1 MAASSS
7 RTVSLLRQSRTVLSL
22 PTPTTAIGLTTALPR
37 TTATTAAASTSAK
50 SSAPA
55 AATTAQGARPN
66 LPSRTAL
73 PHYPVV
79 VGPTQLNRLQE
90 HYRNTL
96 ASDLLYMTYDHTLQ
110 TQDASPLA
118 ASGSSHPSIVP
129 PAADA
134 TANAPS
140 AEETDR
146 LRRWDPSDPYSKMRS
161 VRPARGNRR
170 LQPLTKPMS
179 ATHTLRDL
187 PRLDKV
193 VLTCFSKEAIA
204 NKHALVP
211 LLAQMRA
218 ITGLGIA
225 GSNADP
231 ALLQAGKPG
240 SSTPANRGHIEIIRA
255 KSGVASFKLRPGMPV
270 GVKAVLP
277 GPVAYDF
284 LEILTTFVLPR
295 LRSFGG
301 FPLPPSS
308 QPSLSPAATSG
319 VVSLGMRPEAM
330 ALFPQIEVNLD
341 QYPGRG
347 LGFQIDC
354 ITNQRGRKATEKAR
368 QLLSGLGVP
377 FVRRGDL

>member
-1 MAASSS
+1 MASSS
-7 RTVSLLRQSRTVLSL
+7 RTVPLLRHATSSL
-22 PTPTTAIGLTTALPR
+22 ASASPSPR
-37 TTATTAAASTSAK
+37 LAVAQRAASTSAK
-50 SSAPA
+50 PSSLAH
-55 AATTAQGARPN
+55 QKPN
-66 LPSRTAL
+66 VPSRTAL
-73 PHYPVV
+73 PHYPLII
-79 VGPTQLNRLQE
+79 GPTQPNRLQE
-90 HYRNTL
+90 HYRHTL
-96 ASDLLYMTYDHTLQ
+96 ASDLLYMTYDHSLHAQ
-110 TQDASPLA
+110 P
-118 ASGSSHPSIVP
+118 SSHPSVVP
-129 PAADA
+129 PATDA
-134 TANAPS
+134 TANPPS
-140 AEETDR
+140 SEHNHR
-146 LRRWDPSDPYSKMRS
+146 LRRWDPSDPYSKLRP

-170 LQPLTKPMS
+170 LQPLTKPIS
-179 ATHTLRDL
+179 SSETLRDL
-187 PRLDKV
+187 VRLEKV
-193 VLTCFSKEAIA
+193 VLTCFSKDAIA

-211 LLAQMRA
+211 LIAQIRA
-218 ITGLGIA
+218 ITGLSVA
-225 GSNADP
+225 GSHADP

-240 SSTPANRGHIEIIRA
+240 SSVSSTRGHIEIIRA

-277 GPVAYDF
+277 GPVGYDF

-308 QPSLSPAATSG
+308 QPPLSPAALSG
-319 VVSLGMRPEAM
+319 VVSLGMGPEAM
-330 ALFPQIEVNLD
+330 ALFPQIEINLD